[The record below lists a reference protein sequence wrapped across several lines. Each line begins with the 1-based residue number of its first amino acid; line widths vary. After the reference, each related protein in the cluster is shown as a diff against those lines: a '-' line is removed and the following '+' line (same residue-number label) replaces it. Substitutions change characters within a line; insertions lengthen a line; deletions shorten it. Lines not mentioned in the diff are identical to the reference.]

1 LALPSEVAML
11 GKSYMLTY
19 GRMSSDIHFT
29 PQEIWRF
36 NPNAVEVGF
45 INVGML
51 CFEILIRCQRLLG
64 IVPEGLNTDLRK
76 IHDENTGPA
85 EIVADL
91 KEEKAKVGDF
101 VRTKE
106 GYLCEVMK
114 IGRSKL
120 GYVSYL
126 LRYLEHPPIPEIKE
140 DWFAGFEIRL
150 AADETSK

>member
-1 LALPSEVAML
+1 
-11 GKSYMLTY
+11 MLTY

-29 PQEIWRF
+29 PQEIWKF
-36 NPNAVEVGF
+36 NPKALETGF

-51 CFEILIRCQRLLG
+51 CFEILIRCQSLLG
-64 IVPEGLNTDLRK
+64 IVPEGLNTNLRRL
-76 IHDENTGPA
+76 HDEATPD

-114 IGRSKL
+114 IGRSEL
-120 GYVSYL
+120 GNVNYL
-126 LRYLEHPPIPEIKE
+126 LRYLERPPIPEIKE

-150 AADETSK
+150 VDETNPRRG